1 MYINSSITKK
11 NGAGI
16 EQPEYGDVAQFPR
29 RLEGVEVGMTI
40 RPKDE
45 WSYRVSFRSN
55 NYLNVAQIAETFGGG
70 GHYFAAACVVE
81 GTIDEV
87 KEKLLREVEKY
98 I

>member
-1 MYINSSITKK
+1 MRSDDSV
-11 NGAGI
+11 
-16 EQPEYGDVAQFPR
+16 DV
-29 RLEGVEVGMTI
+29 
-40 RPKDE
+40 
-45 WSYRVSFRSN
+45 S
-55 NYLNVAQIAETFGGG
+55 QICATFGGG